1 MKARPFVRVGTAWAV
16 LAAMAPVAPGQTP
29 SPAAQESP
37 SPSPTPAIQP
47 MPATP
52 QPPRRRPPIFE
63 AGIEIIQLAVS
74 VMDAHNRY
82 VTGLREGDFAVFE
95 DGIRQDLTLFN
106 HDDIPISLALMMDTS
121 ASMDEKLKEAQDAAI
136 RFVRTMRPQDKA
148 RVMQFND
155 RPTVLQDFTNDMPA
169 LESAVRRTESSGP
182 TLLHNALYV
191 VLKDLAREKKA
202 GELRRRAIVMLSD
215 GEDTGS
221 LVTDEQ
227 VLELARQ
234 TEINIYSIALRSR
247 GGERNRMSFSQAAH
261 LLTAMARETGGQVY
275 FPNSISELDAVYDRI
290 AEELRTQYS
299 LGYVSTNKRRDGR
312 WRRVVV
318 RTPERD
324 DLQVRHKI
332 GYYAPRPVAGSG
344 SPGR

>member
-1 MKARPFVRVGTAWAV
+1 MKARAFFRPA
-16 LAAMAPVAPGQTP
+16 LAGLMMMTLVPAPPARAQQPPSTP
-29 SPAAQESP
+29 PPPAAQ
-37 SPSPTPAIQP
+37 
-47 MPATP
+47 
-52 QPPRRRPPIFE
+52 PRRRPPIFE

-82 VTGLREGDFAVFE
+82 VTGLREADFAVFE
-95 DGIRQDLTLFN
+95 DGVRQELTLFN
-106 HDDIPISLALMMDTS
+106 HDDIPISLVLMIDTS
-121 ASMDEKLKEAQDAAI
+121 ASMDEKLKEAQDAAVH
-136 RFVRTMRPQDKA
+136 FVRTLRPQDKA
-148 RVMQFND
+148 RIMQFND
-155 RPTVLQDFTNDMPA
+155 RPTILQDFTSEIPA
-169 LESAVRRTESSGP
+169 LETAVRRTESSGP
-182 TLLHNALYV
+182 TYLHNALYV
-191 VLKDLAREKKA
+191 ALKDLAKEKKA

-227 VLELARQ
+227 VLELARV
-234 TEINIYSIALRSR
+234 TEINIYSISLRSNR
-247 GGERNRMSFSQAAH
+247 GSDRNRMSFSQAAH

-275 FPNSISELDAVYDRI
+275 FPNSISELDSVYDRI

-324 DLQVRHKI
+324 DLQIRHKI
-332 GYYAPRPVAGSG
+332 GYYAPRPERVTSAA
-344 SPGR
+344 SPTTPAR

>member
-1 MKARPFVRVGTAWAV
+1 MKARSVFRTATVALL
-16 LAAMAPVAPGQTP
+16 LAAMAPVAPGQVQQP
-29 SPAAQESP
+29 PPA
-37 SPSPTPAIQP
+37 
-47 MPATP
+47 

-95 DGIRQDLTLFN
+95 DGVRQDLTLFN
-106 HDDIPISLALMMDTS
+106 HDDIPISLALMLDTS
-121 ASMDEKLKEAQDAAI
+121 ASMDEKLKEAQEAAVH
-136 RFVRTMRPQDKA
+136 FVHTLRPQDKA

-155 RPTVLQDFTNDMPA
+155 RPTVLQDFTNDQAA

-182 TLLHNALYV
+182 TMLHNALYV

-202 GELRRRAIVMLSD
+202 GELRRRAVVMLSD

-234 TEINIYSIALRSR
+234 TEINIYAISLRTNR
-247 GGERNRMSFSQAAH
+247 GNSKDRMSFSQAVH

-275 FPNSISELDAVYDRI
+275 FPNSMSELDQVYDRI

-324 DLQVRHKI
+324 DLQIRHKI
-332 GYYAPRPVAGSG
+332 GYYAPRPERAGSTTT
-344 SPGR
+344 GR

>member
-1 MKARPFVRVGTAWAV
+1 MKARSVVRVGTVWLL

-29 SPAAQESP
+29 TEQPP
-37 SPSPTPAIQP
+37 PTQP
-47 MPATP
+47 P
-52 QPPRRRPPIFE
+52 QPRRRPPIFE

-82 VTGLREGDFAVFE
+82 VTGLRENDFAVFE
-95 DGIRQDLTLFN
+95 DGVRQDLTLFN
-106 HDDIPISLALMMDTS
+106 HDDIPISLALMLDTS
-121 ASMDEKLKEAQDAAI
+121 ASMDEKMKDVQDAAV
-136 RFVRTMRPQDKA
+136 RFVRTLRPQDKA

-155 RPTVLQDFTNDMPA
+155 RPTTLQDFTNDVSS

-234 TEINIYSIALRSR
+234 TEINIYAIALRGSR
-247 GGERNRMSFSQAAH
+247 GGDRNRMSFSQAAH

-275 FPNSISELDAVYDRI
+275 FPNSISELDSVYDRI

-318 RTPERD
+318 RAPERD
-324 DLQVRHKI
+324 DLQIRHKI
-332 GYYAPRPVAGSG
+332 GYYAPRTDRASGGTAPGS
-344 SPGR
+344 

>member
-1 MKARPFVRVGTAWAV
+1 MKARSIWRVGAAWLL

-29 SPAAQESP
+29 PLDQPPPTQPPA
-37 SPSPTPAIQP
+37 
-47 MPATP
+47 
-52 QPPRRRPPIFE
+52 PRRRPPIFE

-82 VTGLREGDFAVFE
+82 ITGLREADFAVFE
-95 DGIRQDLTLFN
+95 DGVRQDLTLFN
-106 HDDIPISLALMMDTS
+106 HDDIPISLALMLDTS
-121 ASMDEKLKEAQDAAI
+121 ASMDEKMKEAQDAAV
-136 RFVRTMRPQDKA
+136 RFVRTLRPQDKA
-148 RVMQFND
+148 EVMQFND
-155 RPTVLQDFTNDMPA
+155 RPTVLQDFTSDLTA
-169 LESAVRRTESSGP
+169 LEAAVRRTESSGP

-191 VLKDLAREKKA
+191 VLKDLAKQKKV
-202 GELRRRAIVMLSD
+202 GELRRRAIVILSD

-234 TEINIYSIALRSR
+234 TEINIYAISLRAK
-247 GGERNRMSFSQAAH
+247 GGSERNRMSFSQAGH
-261 LLTAMARETGGQVY
+261 LMTALARETGGQVY

-299 LGYVSTNKRRDGR
+299 LGYVSSNKRRDGR

-332 GYYAPRPVAGSG
+332 GYYAPRPDRLPGTSPAGK
-344 SPGR
+344 